1 MTSRPRPT
9 AIDRCREPGQQGDGR
24 RPDDPEVL
32 TSGEAARHLDT
43 TDDTIRSWVDRGAL
57 DGWWV
62 PLGSRRRYFVPVT
75 ALANAPRPQ
84 RGPRRRDQPRR
95 AAVDISRP
103 DAMQLTAIRS
113 ELAELREAVVSSES
127 AATRAQIDQLH
138 ALVQNLQTA
147 GLRMKVA
154 MDHMQAAQKA
164 QATATE
170 HMIAAAQEQ
179 GEALAAFMLPNYP
192 PGADR

>member
-1 MTSRPRPT
+1 
-9 AIDRCREPGQQGDGR
+9 
-24 RPDDPEVL
+24 
-32 TSGEAARHLDT
+32 
-43 TDDTIRSWVDRGAL
+43 
-57 DGWWV
+57 
-62 PLGSRRRYFVPVT
+62 
-75 ALANAPRPQ
+75 
-84 RGPRRRDQPRR
+84 
-95 AAVDISRP
+95 
-103 DAMQLTAIRS
+103 MQLTAIRS